1 MGVADGVGC
10 MVKLSDFAILEMPVG
25 ILSSPRSDAM
35 VTARLVF
42 EGLAASVAGE
52 YCSPHMCVS
61 Y

>member
-1 MGVADGVGC
+1 

-25 ILSSPRSDAM
+25 ILSSPRSHAM